1 MTEPSDLEL
10 IARFS
15 SGDPA
20 EREQAFAILFRRHQ
34 RRAYEVAFRVLGDP
48 GLAAD
53 AVQESFLA
61 VYRKGSRFQ
70 ARAQF
75 SSWFYRVILNQCID
89 LRRREKR
96 HRHRPLTG
104 TGAGEEADHPL
115 GVPAPGKG
123 PEAWAQE
130 SERAA
135 RVREALLRLSPKLSE
150 VVLLRYPLG
159 QSYEEIGEIL
169 GLPPGTV
176 KSRLNRAHAALRE
189 ILGDWW
195 TEQ

>member
-1 MTEPSDLEL
+1 MGRLTISGGRLRGRRIAAPRGRAVRPS
-10 IARFS
+10 
-15 SGDPA
+15 
-20 EREQAFAILFRRHQ
+20 
-34 RRAYEVAFRVLGDP
+34 
-48 GLAAD
+48 
-53 AVQESFLA
+53 
-61 VYRKGSRFQ
+61 
-70 ARAQF
+70 
-75 SSWFYRVILNQCID
+75 
-89 LRRREKR
+89 
-96 HRHRPLTG
+96 
-104 TGAGEEADHPL
+104 
-115 GVPAPGKG
+115 
-123 PEAWAQE
+123 
-130 SERAA
+130 AA